1 MNYSI
6 FIKIYKKYEYFSCF
20 LLTHELFSCY
30 TKTKGGVK
38 VMPDKFTLREL
49 RARKKATQKE
59 VAAAMGISTQTYNA
73 WEKDVSRV
81 SVSKVQALASYFG
94 VEIGQIF
101 FEPIHE

>member
-1 MNYSI
+1 
-6 FIKIYKKYEYFSCF
+6 
-20 LLTHELFSCY
+20 
-30 TKTKGGVK
+30 
-38 VMPDKFTLREL
+38 MPDKFTLREL